1 MRHPLQRWGCTM
13 IRRRLLAMTPRSGR
27 AMSAVAEDVEHT
39 IEETLARH
47 THELGRESS
56 KRLTLDR

>member
-1 MRHPLQRWGCTM
+1 
-13 IRRRLLAMTPRSGR
+13 
-27 AMSAVAEDVEHT
+27 MSAVAEDVEHT

-56 KRLTLDR
+56 KRITLDR